1 MSCFSGLLTE
11 NETWNWLYNG
21 GQLKSTSKCDSRT
34 PRTKKTTKCS
44 HNHQLINV
52 YKDLYNETCEENFF
66 KKNADFNLSFFFI
79 IFSFYKLLPEITS
92 SKSRPAIMMIE
103 MVCQRKF
110 YFFSW
115 DELRQRQVMDKQE
128 GGSDK
133 QQKKYIGC
141 VELYYLL
148 PGFGHPFT

>member
-21 GQLKSTSKCDSRT
+21 DQLKSTSKCDSRT

-52 YKDLYNETCEENFF
+52 YKYLYNETCEENFF
-66 KKNADFNLSFFFI
+66 KKNADFNLSFFSLFLQTTTWNH
-79 IFSFYKLLPEITS
+79 IFKESAI
-92 SKSRPAIMMIE
+92 AIMMIE

-141 VELYYLL
+141 VELYYLH

>member
-52 YKDLYNETCEENFF
+52 YKYLYNETCEENFF
-66 KKNADFNLSFFFI
+66 KKNADFNLSFFSLSLQTTTWNH
-79 IFSFYKLLPEITS
+79 IFKESAI
-92 SKSRPAIMMIE
+92 AIMMIE

>member
-52 YKDLYNETCEENFF
+52 YKYLYNETCEENFF
-66 KKNADFNLSFFFI
+66 KKNADFNLSFFSLSLQTTTWNH
-79 IFSFYKLLPEITS
+79 IFKESAI
-92 SKSRPAIMMIE
+92 AIMMIE

-141 VELYYLL
+141 IELYYLL

>member
-1 MSCFSGLLTE
+1 MFLQTT
-11 NETWNWLYNG
+11 TWNHIFKESAGNNDDRNG
-21 GQLKSTSKCDSRT
+21 LS
-34 PRTKKTTKCS
+34 
-44 HNHQLINV
+44 
-52 YKDLYNETCEENFF
+52 EEV
-66 KKNADFNLSFFFI
+66 L
-79 IFSFYKLLPEITS
+79 
-92 SKSRPAIMMIE
+92 
-103 MVCQRKF
+103 
-110 YFFSW
+110 FFSW

>member
-21 GQLKSTSKCDSRT
+21 DQLKSTSKCDSRT

-52 YKDLYNETCEENFF
+52 YKYLYNETCEENFF
-66 KKNADFNLSFFFI
+66 KKNADFNLSFFSLSLQTTTWNH
-79 IFSFYKLLPEITS
+79 IFKESAI
-92 SKSRPAIMMIE
+92 AIMMIE

-141 VELYYLL
+141 VELYYLH

>member
-21 GQLKSTSKCDSRT
+21 DQLKSTSKCDSRT

-52 YKDLYNETCEENFF
+52 YKYLYNETCEENFF
-66 KKNADFNLSFFFI
+66 KKNADFNLSFFSLSLQTTTWNH
-79 IFSFYKLLPEITS
+79 IFKESAI
-92 SKSRPAIMMIE
+92 AIMMIE

>member
-52 YKDLYNETCEENFF
+52 YKYLYNETCEENFF
-66 KKNADFNLSFFFI
+66 KKNADFNLSFFSLSLQTTTWNH
-79 IFSFYKLLPEITS
+79 IFKESAI
-92 SKSRPAIMMIE
+92 AIMMIE

-148 PGFGHPFT
+148 AGFGHPFT

>member
-66 KKNADFNLSFFFI
+66 KKNADFNLTFFHY
-79 IFSFYKLLPEITS
+79 SYKLLPEITS
-92 SKSRPAIMMIE
+92 SKSRSAIMMIE
-103 MVCQRKF
+103 MVCQRKL
-110 YFFSW
+110 YFFPETSW
-115 DELRQRQVMDKQE
+115 DNDK
-128 GGSDK
+128 SWTN
-133 QQKKYIGC
+133 KK
-141 VELYYLL
+141 EDR
-148 PGFGHPFT
+148 TSNKKNT

>member
-52 YKDLYNETCEENFF
+52 YKYLYNETCEENFF
-66 KKNADFNLSFFFI
+66 KKNADFNLSFFSLSLQTTTWNH
-79 IFSFYKLLPEITS
+79 IFKESAGNNDDRNGLSEEVLFFFLRRVEATTSHGQTRRRIGQATKKIHRLYRTILSSSRVWSSFH
-92 SKSRPAIMMIE
+92 
-103 MVCQRKF
+103 
-110 YFFSW
+110 
-115 DELRQRQVMDKQE
+115 VM
-128 GGSDK
+128 
-133 QQKKYIGC
+133 
-141 VELYYLL
+141 
-148 PGFGHPFT
+148 

>member
-21 GQLKSTSKCDSRT
+21 DQLKSTSKCDSRT

-52 YKDLYNETCEENFF
+52 YKYLYNETCEENFF
-66 KKNADFNLSFFFI
+66 KKNADFNLSFFSLSLQTTTWNH
-79 IFSFYKLLPEITS
+79 IFKESAGNNDDRNGLSEEVL
-92 SKSRPAIMMIE
+92 
-103 MVCQRKF
+103 
-110 YFFSW
+110 FFSW

>member
-52 YKDLYNETCEENFF
+52 YEDLYNETCEENFF
-66 KKNADFNLSFFFI
+66 KKNADFNLSFFSLFLQTTTWNH
-79 IFSFYKLLPEITS
+79 IFKESAI
-92 SKSRPAIMMIE
+92 AIMMIE